1 MPQFNFRLQK
11 VLDVRK
17 YKEEVKKQEL
27 AALLLEYQKEQ
38 EFLNYLKFN
47 QDKYQKELREK
58 QVGALDV
65 FELIFY
71 YTYLFK
77 LHQDI
82 EQQINTLC
90 KLQEQIDL
98 KREEVI
104 QAQKERKI
112 VEKLKDKKWIDF
124 KKELDLS
131 EQKFLDEIGINKF
144 VRG

>member
-58 QVGALDV
+58 QVGAIDV

-82 EQQINTLC
+82 ERQINTLC

>member
-11 VLDVRK
+11 VLDIRK

-58 QVGALDV
+58 QVGCLDI

-77 LHQDI
+77 LCEDI
-82 EQQINTLC
+82 ERQINILC

-104 QAQKERKI
+104 QVQKERKI
-112 VEKLKDKKWIDF
+112 VEKLKDKKWADF
-124 KKELDLS
+124 KKELDLV